1 MNKKIKNQTV
11 QEFLDDLVSKT
22 PAPGGGS
29 VAALMGATAASLVSM
44 VCNLT
49 IGKKKYAKI
58 EGLMKDILKES
69 EDLCARLLKLAE
81 DDKQAFLNV
90 IKAKYSEESL
100 RQASEVPAET
110 ARLAGR
116 VERLAKIVL
125 EKGNVNAKSDA
136 QIAVGLAELAQK
148 GAWLNV
154 EANK

>member
-58 EGLMKDILKES
+58 EGLMRYAYQKK
-69 EDLCARLLKLAE
+69 LCLSR
-81 DDKQAFLNV
+81 F
-90 IKAKYSEESL
+90 IFS
-100 RQASEVPAET
+100 
-110 ARLAGR
+110 
-116 VERLAKIVL
+116 VL
-125 EKGNVNAKSDA
+125 VWHYF
-136 QIAVGLAELAQK
+136 QIFQVLTVLSIC
-148 GAWLNV
+148 
-154 EANK
+154 